1 MIERQRDEGVE
12 KSVRESE
19 IGEEKINRDG
29 VVNDEERV
37 NGSQEKGEMHTA
49 AVFSLSEFADRQ
61 TVFVHRILPDSAFA
75 QCLSFSFHALRL
87 YAQDKVLPPP
97 CFHVLL

>member
-1 MIERQRDEGVE
+1 MNGKGGMIERQRDEGVE

-37 NGSQEKGEMHTA
+37 NGSQEKGEMQ
-49 AVFSLSEFADRQ
+49 SNR
-61 TVFVHRILPDSAFA
+61 
-75 QCLSFSFHALRL
+75 LRKRGRL
-87 YAQDKVLPPP
+87 
-97 CFHVLL
+97 